1 MSLSSQTQQQ
11 VAALTKATDAVTS
24 LFNSQSAR
32 GTVFDSPLLGNSQ
45 ENGEPNVYRL
55 QVTGEQVET
64 LIMGALTVI
73 KEQSIVSYHV
83 AQAKDSISSILKQL
97 AKSAEHLTA
106 GETIPATSGRHSLSN
121 SVRELSRINRFISN
135 PEEFQYV

>member
-1 MSLSSQTQQQ
+1 MFLSAQTQQQ
-11 VAALTKATDAVTS
+11 LAALTKATDAVNS
-24 LFNSQSAR
+24 LFNSQSAQ

-45 ENGEPNVYRL
+45 ENGEPHVYRL
-55 QVTGEQVET
+55 QVTGAQAKVLIMET
-64 LIMGALTVI
+64 LSDVT
-73 KEQSIVSYHV
+73 EQGLVSYHV
-83 AQAKDSISSILKQL
+83 AQAEDSISSILKGL
-97 AKSAEHLTA
+97 AEAAENLAA